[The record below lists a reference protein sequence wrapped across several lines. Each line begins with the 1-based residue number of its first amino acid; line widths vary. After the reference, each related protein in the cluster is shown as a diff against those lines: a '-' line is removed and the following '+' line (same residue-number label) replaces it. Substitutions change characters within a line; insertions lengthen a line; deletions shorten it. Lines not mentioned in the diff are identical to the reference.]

1 MEMSTIIAITIGFLI
16 NLWIVYEIIKSA
28 TKSTRQTKLLE
39 AQLKLLRRMAI
50 QAGVDPSEIKK
61 DLEDPEL
68 KKS

>member
-1 MEMSTIIAITIGFLI
+1 MEMSTIIAIAIGFLI
-16 NLWIVYEIIKSA
+16 NLWIAYEIIKSA

-61 DLEDPEL
+61 DLEYPEL